1 MAKKRSIAK
10 LSLAM
15 TGAFE
20 AELLLTLML
29 REWKHPLADDREF
42 AQNLLESAAEI
53 LQASVRGEQLVEEH
67 SPEHMNLIAAIYL
80 AESNNVS
87 ADVSIEVIERQNRAE
102 WLTAIRRSL
111 PSCFCDPDLL
121 L

>member
-20 AELLLTLML
+20 AELLLSLML
-29 REWKHPLADDREF
+29 REWKHPLADDRDF
-42 AQNLLESAAEI
+42 QQCLLESAAEI
-53 LQASVRGEQLVEEH
+53 LQASVRGEALFEDLAPQHVNLV
-67 SPEHMNLIAAIYL
+67 AAIYL
-80 AESNNVS
+80 AESTS
-87 ADVSIEVIERQNRAE
+87 LASDISILADERESCIA
-102 WLTAIRRSL
+102 WLAAIHRSL
-111 PSCFCDPDLL
+111 PSCYCDPDLL